1 MPSAQRVQWAK
12 VRVSSLTIAALL
24 ILGTIAFLLTGG
36 TVLEPKSTAYLY
48 MPDAVGLTTASPVRV
63 DGIYVGKVQ
72 SVALSGMNQPDRVVR
87 ITMTIERDRLS
98 SIPDDSTAEASADN
112 LVGDKFVD
120 VTSGHSST
128 PIKPGGEIAYKASVD
143 MMKRLDVVQFENQL
157 RMMDALLTEIEGGQT
172 PLGQFVQGDQMYR
185 SVLKRLTELQSGIR
199 AATQT
204 TGQIGQALYTDTMY
218 RQVAEPIHALDQ
230 SLAIIQSGQGPI
242 GQLLRDDAQYVQLRD
257 SIAGLGKVAQQFRA
271 GPLLASDQQ
280 HKDWNRMVEQMI
292 QMVDD
297 FAANPMMTGTSTYE
311 NLAGMAQELQSAV
324 KDFREHP
331 KKYLRMKFF

>member
-1 MPSAQRVQWAK
+1 MPSAQRVRWAK
-12 VRVSSLTIAALL
+12 VRVGALTIAALM
-24 ILGTIAFLLTGG
+24 ILGTIAYLLTGG
-36 TVLEPKSTAYLY
+36 MVLEPKSTLYLY
-48 MPDAVGLTTASPVRV
+48 MPDAVGLAPDSPVRV
-63 DGIYVGKVQ
+63 DGIYVGKVR

-87 ITMTIERDRLS
+87 VTMAIERDRFA

-112 LVGDKFVD
+112 LIGDKFVD
-120 VTSGHSST
+120 VSSGHSST
-128 PIKPGGEIAYKASVD
+128 PIKPGGEIAYKASTD
-143 MMKRLDVVQFENQL
+143 ITKRLDVTQFEDRL
-157 RMMDALLTEIEGGQT
+157 RMMDALLTEIEEGQT

-185 SVLKRLTELQSGIR
+185 SVLRRVTELQSGIR

-218 RQVAEPIHALDQ
+218 RQVAEPIHTLDQ

-280 HKDWNRMVEQMI
+280 YKEWNRMVEQMI

-311 NLAGMAQELQSAV
+311 NLEGMAQELQSAV